1 MRGLDK
7 VKELSELLTQLENG
21 KEYDLSAFLSSR
33 KQPFVIG
40 VTGPSGSGKS
50 TLISK
55 LAKIFLSKRVKVGVL
70 ANDPTSYVSKG
81 SLLGDRIRMTELNA
95 FEGAYVRSVPSRGRR
110 GGLNYFIVEMIYAMF
125 NFGYKVIFLETTGV
139 GQDEVEIHYV
149 SDIVLNVSVPSLGD
163 EIQFIKAGVNE
174 ITDIFV
180 VNKIDS
186 FKNYELYVSEL
197 MIALKENKWGWT
209 PKIVPVSA
217 VQNTNIDLLYK
228 YILEYKSIY
237 RKKIRETLV
246 NRFRFV
252 LYSRVEKALDERLDS
267 IDFRSLFDEYI
278 KDKSLNEALKKL
290 ILKIY
295 EQV

>member
-55 LAKIFLSKRVKVGVL
+55 LAKIFLNKRVKVGVL